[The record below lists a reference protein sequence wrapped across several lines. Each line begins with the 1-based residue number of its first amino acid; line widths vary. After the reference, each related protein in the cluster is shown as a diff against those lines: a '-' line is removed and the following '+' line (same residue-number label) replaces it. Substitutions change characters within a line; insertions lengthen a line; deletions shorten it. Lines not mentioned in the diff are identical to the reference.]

1 MVFSVQGSFSIPR
14 GKDVPWCS
22 AWSKAFGSFNT
33 HTHKWSK
40 KYVADWNLDPQR
52 KKKIPVIMF
61 LKFKP
66 EEWDR
71 QSLRWLKVWNIVKI
85 LEKKNKNRAWT
96 GDLTYSDCISLH
108 HSAEQIPWITLSDD
122 VRTHDFKQG
131 PYFVKEVYCILK
143 RLSLS
148 FLISHHHLFSHSKT
162 SSRTGLINLYW
173 AWRVKITWLVR
184 SIYISSAFECDSEI
198 HKVIKTTSR
207 FIAFKTCFGL
217 IIINGDLNFGMLSNQ
232 ISGLGHDLKSRSTP
246 A

>member
-1 MVFSVQGSFSIPR
+1 
-14 GKDVPWCS
+14 
-22 AWSKAFGSFNT
+22 
-33 HTHKWSK
+33 
-40 KYVADWNLDPQR
+40 
-52 KKKIPVIMF
+52 MF

-85 LEKKNKNRAWT
+85 LEKKKQEPRVDGWL
-96 GDLTYSDCISLH
+96 DLQWLHIPSSQCRTNSLNH
-108 HSAEQIPWITLSDD
+108 FEWWCTNPRFQ
-122 VRTHDFKQG
+122 KKG

>member
-1 MVFSVQGSFSIPR
+1 MKHSQDS
-14 GKDVPWCS
+14 
-22 AWSKAFGSFNT
+22 
-33 HTHKWSK
+33 
-40 KYVADWNLDPQR
+40 R
-52 KKKIPVIMF
+52 KKKQEPRVDGWLDLQWLHIPSSQCRTNSLNHF
-61 LKFKP
+61 
-66 EEWDR
+66 EWWCTNPR
-71 QSLRWLKVWNIVKI
+71 FQ
-85 LEKKNKNRAWT
+85 KK
-96 GDLTYSDCISLH
+96 
-108 HSAEQIPWITLSDD
+108 
-122 VRTHDFKQG
+122 G

-143 RLSLS
+143 SLSLS